1 MAPFDGKLTTKIS
14 PLIEGQVPDFVQAD
28 HPKYVQFLKSYYK
41 FLEAAELTL
50 TLTIDSIRLETNSV
64 SHLLVEGDDGDR
76 GDKINTEV
84 GSGTTG
90 KFVVG
95 ETITGSTSKA
105 TAEVLVDDLGNNRLF
120 ISSQQKFEIGETVTG
135 STSESTATIDKYRAN
150 PVQNIQQLMEY
161 ANTDNATTD
170 FIDEMFDMYLE
181 SIPRSLA
188 SGTSKRNLIKNIK
201 DLYAAKGTS
210 EAKKLLL
217 RLLFDEEAEIVYPN
231 KFMLKPSKGNWNQ
244 PTIMRVAAN
253 TGADATDIVGQTITG
268 STSGA
273 TSVVLDAI
281 VFTQASVSVS
291 QLEIDPN
298 ETTGTFQTGET
309 ITATSNTQ
317 DVIMSFVVKS
327 FVNNTSITDAGSLYS
342 KNDSLN
348 IDTSAGN
355 GRADIEVETISLGGV
370 TGSVIDDRGQDY
382 KVGDSVSFTA
392 NSADSNAVLGTG
404 IITAVGA
411 TILLEDTIG
420 NDDFLVQES
429 ATNISQPQPYIGLEN
444 GDSLV
449 LNGTNSS
456 SLNDGFQLVMESATE
471 RDFVPDIYG
480 TDNNRFMVEDGAVDT
495 DGEIARLIIT
505 SSGGGYS
512 KLPTATITST
522 KGTGGKIILT
532 STTIGNI
539 IDVKVKDG
547 GFDYSTSPTTNPNSH
562 FVLKDVSGTFVAS
575 NTLTT
580 HSGTVKSFDSSS
592 QHLEVDFDLV
602 ENIKI
607 EAEVDV
613 NEGIQLEQ
621 STPTGEHILF
631 DNTLDSDGDNITLE
645 DSQGN
650 LISNS
655 IRTYH
660 TQISLENT
668 GNVNQ
673 RIELEEKRAD
683 ESVEQM
689 FGFNTVQARNAG
701 IRQVSPEPP
710 EKFVLNLQDR
720 GMLLKLDASAV
731 GGSIIIEDGGTDGSG
746 TNAGD
751 EILLDR
757 TATPNVDAG
766 DKLLHQSVDE
776 GSAILYEDEP
786 AIPHIQQRFNKFAL
800 NGTLKQRSTSK
811 GWITDDGTLG
821 GGETLYENQGGFRV
835 ADETEGIL
843 LEDEVADATYNT
855 KEFLILED
863 GDLFEFYEEKVINH
877 INTPDGRL
885 MDEENGGFE
894 LEKSRPEILIDESS
908 DIVINNHIVKGIDN
922 PQAMV
927 LDGTN
932 SAGANAGDFVLD
944 EEFGDL
950 LRQESGTGTDMGD
963 LVLHETESNS
973 ANQKL
978 IIDATDSSS
987 SDAGDNIIS
996 ESVPTLIGNTI
1007 TDSGGATGVIVTAD
1021 TANVTSNVG
1030 VESELTGFY
1039 INTDHHISE
1048 GVIRL
1053 QDSFFYQ
1060 DFSYEIRI
1068 GQSVESYMTEL
1079 KRAIHP
1085 SGFAAF
1091 GKVTLASLISANI
1104 QIPTAGG
1111 VTSFTAD
1118 TDTFSPALAST
1129 LENIFQIEVKRRLGI
1144 STPLID
1150 GELIQRVELETATDA
1165 GPYANIINEQTSEAI
1180 SLETAAKPPNAGQD
1194 VNLIKSVKLTVTL
1207 PEPAFR
1213 TEAGSHSGLPL
1224 FKDTHVVS
1232 AGIQLEDGERS
1243 IAPTINFDI
1252 LLLDGDISSSGAV
1265 IGDGDK
1271 LQMEDDS
1278 IVDIGSNI
1286 TFADLQYKTNDTFVL
1301 EQSATFNETIE
1312 LEYATE
1318 ITEGRNTAPN
1328 QLILDGT
1335 DGSSTNAGD
1344 HVLHENSTTSFG
1356 DNLIQE
1362 GDSTPLVTEDIL
1374 NGEITIEE
1382 IVRSSLISLEAKGIG
1397 DDDNSEHVL
1406 MEKSMEVGDILLES
1420 AFELLLN
1427 EDGDRF
1433 DLEDDSGKLIREIGE
1448 DGGAGQKMIVEDATT
1463 PQLGGKI
1470 ILDHQY
1476 IEMDDASDVTVPE
1489 INFRDTNFPRFTR
1502 PSTISQTVRGKIAL
1516 QDEREVTK
1524 IVLNG
1529 TNGSSANAG
1538 DNIISERDS
1547 DDLIYEESASVILDQ
1562 HNPGFVTLNGTDGSS
1577 TNAGSHLEFEIGTAA
1592 SLPGSFPLFSTG
1604 DLASTYDSTTLTYDS
1619 TQQRY
1624 DATT

>member
-1 MAPFDGKLTTKIS
+1 MAPFDGKLDTKIS

-41 FLEAAELTL
+41 FLEAAEITL
-50 TLTIDSIRLETNSV
+50 TLTIDSIRLETV
-64 SHLLVEGDDGDR
+64 STNHIVLEGDEGDR
-76 GDKINTEV
+76 GDKINTES
-84 GSGTTG
+84 GTGTTG
-90 KFVVG
+90 KFIVG

-105 TAEVLVDDLGNNRLF
+105 TAEVLVDDLGNKRLF
-120 ISSQQKFEIGETVTG
+120 VSSQQKFEIGETITG
-135 STSESTATIDKYRAN
+135 STSEATATLDKYRAN

-161 ANTDNATTD
+161 DNPDNSTTT
-170 FIDEMFDMYLE
+170 FIDEIFNMYLE
-181 SIPRSLA
+181 SIPRALA

-253 TGADATDIVGQTITG
+253 TGADANDIIGQTITG

-281 VFTQASVSVS
+281 VFSQGSVSVS
-291 QLEIDPN
+291 QLEIDTD
-298 ETTGTFQTGET
+298 ESTGTFQTGET

-327 FVNNTSITDAGSLYS
+327 FVNNTSISDTGSLYS

-429 ATNISQPQPYIGLEN
+429 ATNISQPQPYIGLED

-471 RDFVPDIYG
+471 RDIIPDNYS
-480 TDNNRFMVEDGAVDT
+480 TDNNRFMVEDGAADT
-495 DGEIARLIIT
+495 DGEIARVVIT

-547 GFDYSTSPTTNPNSH
+547 GFNYSTSPTTNPNSH

-602 ENIKI
+602 ENIKT

-621 STPTGEHILF
+621 STPTAEHILF
-631 DNTLDSDGDNITLE
+631 DNTLDSDGDNIVLE
-645 DSQGN
+645 DGQGN

-655 IRTYH
+655 IKTFH
-660 TQISLENT
+660 TQITLENT

-683 ESVEQM
+683 ESLEQM
-689 FGFNTVQARNAG
+689 FGLNAVQAKSVG
-701 IRQVSPEPP
+701 VGSIEHP
-710 EKFVLNLQDR
+710 EKFVPNLQDR

-731 GGSIIIEDGGTDGSG
+731 GGSFIIEDGGTDGSG

-766 DKLLHQSVDE
+766 DKLLNQSVDE
-776 GSAILYEDEP
+776 GSAILYEDAP

-800 NGTLKQRSTSK
+800 NGTVLQRSTPK
-811 GWITDDGTLG
+811 GWIADDGTLD

-885 MDEENGGFE
+885 MDEEDGGFE

-996 ESVPTLIGNTI
+996 ESVPTLIGDTI
-1007 TDSGGATGVIVTAD
+1007 TDSGGATGVIVTSD
-1021 TANVTSNVG
+1021 TANVTANVG

-1039 INTDHHISE
+1039 INTDHHISD

-1068 GQSVESYMTEL
+1068 GQSVENYMTEL
-1079 KRAIHP
+1079 KRAVHP

-1104 QIPTAGG
+1104 QTPSAGG
-1111 VTSFTAD
+1111 VSGFTAD

-1144 STPLID
+1144 STTLIE
-1150 GELIQRVELETATDA
+1150 GELIKRVQLETATSSDQDS
-1165 GPYANIINEQTSEAI
+1165 NIINEQTSEAI

-1194 VNLIKSVKLTVTL
+1194 VNLIKSVKLTVSL

-1224 FKDTHVVS
+1224 FAETHLVS
-1232 AGIQLEDGERS
+1232 SGIQLEDGTRE
-1243 IAPTINFDI
+1243 IAPTISRDVI
-1252 LLLDGDISSSGAV
+1252 LLDGTLSAGGSVVDSGE
-1265 IGDGDK
+1265 K
-1271 LQMEDDS
+1271 MEMEDGS
-1278 IVDIGSNI
+1278 IADIGSNI
-1286 TFADLQYKTNDTFVL
+1286 TFDDLQFKSNDTFVL

-1356 DNLIQE
+1356 DDLVQE

-1382 IVRSSLISLEAKGIG
+1382 IVRSSLISLEAKGG
-1397 DDDNSEHVL
+1397 LRDNDNSEHVL

-1433 DLEDDSGKLIREIGE
+1433 DLEDDTGKIIREIGE

-1502 PSTISQTVRGKIAL
+1502 PTTISQTARGKISL

-1547 DDLIYEESASVILDQ
+1547 DDMVYEDAASVILDQ
-1562 HNPGFVTLNGTDGSS
+1562 HNPGFVTINSTDGSA
-1577 TNAGSHLEFEIGTAA
+1577 NAGSHLEFEIGTVN
-1592 SLPGSFPLFSTG
+1592 SLAGSFPIFTTG
-1604 DLASTYDSTTLTYDS
+1604 DLASTYDATTLTYDS
-1619 TQQRY
+1619 TQQTY